1 MKKQVAFTLNSC
13 FNIKKHMN
21 LFLNLK
27 KFFNLTN
34 IFLLVLFGILT
45 YILSPILVNSV
56 LIGWDTPAHYYLVE
70 QMLGYLEHFRISGYN
85 IYGFAGYPLFT
96 FYNPLPYIAVCLV
109 HLLSFKLIP
118 LYLSLNIVLFS
129 LPFIYLISINYTSKA
144 FFNNE
149 KINLAAI
156 LFGFLSL
163 FLLGNYGLGLAS
175 EISVGLFTNA
185 FAWPFLVFLLGNLE
199 LLRQTSNKKYLIWSI
214 ICLSGLILSHIFTA
228 IFAAFILLVYLIFY
242 FKQAWKQVLILG
254 AASAII
260 TSFWWMPFLLNMSY
274 TSADSIFTTDGMD
287 PIFGIFPKF
296 LFGILLLIF
305 SCVGLARLIR
315 EKKYF
320 LPLIFIIFFMFLP
333 RDIFKHL
340 INLPIHYYRFAAD
353 IALINVFLSAYG
365 FYHLLSW
372 ISQWSLWKK
381 GNLFS
386 KIPWVAGLALYLAYL
401 MISINLSFF
410 NVENFQKSLS
420 PASEY
425 FAEDTADIGKM
436 ANYIKDNGL
445 RGRILSDTNSDALP
459 TKHYFDFV
467 LPTNNILNMRGLLY
481 DSSLSGRYLYSVTAD
496 LFDYANFKSIVFIDD
511 KNNKNSQTIETI
523 TDGHVK
529 KTEKALSQVSILGVK
544 YLIADNKKSNRSPI
558 LDFVNSKYNN
568 NLVSI
573 KTTIGRFTLIE
584 INDSSPLIGKTN
596 YQPFLFIESGGIVKK
611 LKFGDLAL
619 QWYKNDIAIDYPVI
633 FTKKSL
639 EKLSDYDKSGI
650 GGYLVS
656 YLNKE
661 EKCPS
666 QLQMDYWVK
675 TNKPVIFLD
684 SSADCNKP
692 NDNIYFVKSDD
703 KTPDLSY
710 ARDIIA
716 KLSQEKLNLQE
727 VKAGLI
733 ENEKIKFNN
742 NSGTLI
748 NFSYFPK
755 WQSND
760 KNQTIFWIT
769 PSMMFVFA
777 RGETELNYK

>member
-1 MKKQVAFTLNSC
+1 M
-13 FNIKKHMN
+13 
-21 LFLNLK
+21 K

-34 IFLLVLFGILT
+34 IFLLVLFGILA
-45 YILSPILVNSV
+45 YVLRPILVNSV
-56 LIGWDTPAHYYLVE
+56 LIGWDLPAHYYLVT
-70 QMLGYLEHFRISGYN
+70 QMLDYLQHFKISGYN

-109 HLLSFKLIP
+109 HLLSFKFIP
-118 LYLSLNIVLFS
+118 IYLSLNIVLFA
-129 LPFIYLISINYTSKA
+129 LPFIYLISINYASKA
-144 FFNNE
+144 FFDNE

-156 LFGFLSL
+156 LFGFLTL

-185 FAWPFLVFLLGNLE
+185 FAWPFFVFLLGNLE
-199 LLRQTSNKKYLIWSI
+199 RLRQTKNKKYLIWSI
-214 ICLSGLILSHIFTA
+214 VCLSGLVLSHIFTA
-228 IFAAFILLVYLIFY
+228 IFAAFVLLVYFIFY
-242 FKQAWKQVLILG
+242 FKQIWKQALILG
-254 AASAII
+254 AASVILTA
-260 TSFWWMPFLLNMSY
+260 FWWLPFVLNMGY
-274 TSADSIFTTDGMD
+274 VSADPIFTTDGMD

-305 SCVGLARLIR
+305 SCIGLVRLIR

-320 LPLIFIIFFMFLP
+320 LPLIFIISFIFLP
-333 RDIFKHL
+333 RDILKHL
-340 INLPIHYYRFAAD
+340 INLPVHYYRFTAD
-353 IALINVFLSAYG
+353 IALLNVFISAYG
-365 FYHLLSW
+365 FYWLINW
-372 ISQWSLWKK
+372 ISQWGLWKK

-386 KIPWVAGLALYLAYL
+386 RIPWVAGLVLYLVYL

-410 NVENFQKSLS
+410 NVENFQKPLS

-425 FAEDTADIGKM
+425 FAEDTADIGKL
-436 ANYIKDNGL
+436 ANYIKDNNL
-445 RGRILSDTNSDALP
+445 QGRILSDTNSDALL

-481 DSSLSGRYLYSVTAD
+481 DSSLSGKYLYSVTAD
-496 LFDYANFKSIVFIDD
+496 LFDYANFKSIVFIND

-523 TDGHVK
+523 IGGHVK
-529 KTEKALSQVSILGVK
+529 KTEKALSEVSILGVK
-544 YLIADNKKSNRSPI
+544 YLIVDNKKPNGSPI

-568 NLVSI
+568 NLVNV

-584 INDSSPLIGKTN
+584 IKKSSPLIGKTN
-596 YQPFLFIESGGIVKK
+596 YQPFLFVESAGIVKK

-633 FTKKSL
+633 FANKPM
-639 EKLSDYDKSGI
+639 EKISDYDKSQI

-666 QLQMDYWVK
+666 QSQMDYWVK

-684 SSADCNKP
+684 SNADCQKP
-692 NDNIYFVKSDD
+692 NDSIYFVKSDD
-703 KTPDLSY
+703 KIPDLSY

-727 VKAGLI
+727 VKPELV

-742 NSGTLI
+742 NSGTLV

-755 WQSND
+755 WQSQD
-760 KNQTIFWIT
+760 KTQTVFWIT